1 MRGRSLAACTA
12 CSNVATAPT
21 EFCSS
26 RGARHNY
33 RAQPPEA
40 WSWHRGHR
48 ACGRPPAAYHGVGVY
63 DWYIQKDK
71 KVRRMSELQLRGEL
85 RKDKYTGFELVR
97 RADQAQW
104 SALHETSMFVEE
116 VPMQGHPLDHA
127 RWRMV
132 RGFGLHFLTYMA
144 VNILVGFAAPVVLFW
159 GIGIVMHGVKALPAG
174 VGLWREGKVPLL
186 PPPKEIAALPAA
198 SFAAMPATAHP
209 RTTTAPQPVVPT
221 AAIGPAAT
229 AATGVAPS
237 SDPAFDPTVGVP
249 VAPGHVADAQLRA
262 NVKHKL
268 FGSGQPVRIAERYEL
283 GDRLGSGGMGVVF
296 RAHDASLDRA
306 VALKLLRADAN
317 NDTQAGTDRM
327 LREARAMARL
337 SHPNVVTVYDVG
349 TYDGSVFVAM
359 EYVDG
364 DTLRTWLETPRSVGA
379 VLRALVEAGEGL
391 AAAHAAGLVHRDF
404 KPDNVMVGKDGRVRV
419 LDFGLAK
426 PLDMTTTQDHLTQT
440 GTVLGTPRY
449 MAPEQFRGEPADA
462 LCDQFALGVV
472 LHEALYGR
480 HPYEPTGDLPL
491 PRAVLAGTLRPTRRR
506 ADVPPA
512 IHDAIV
518 RAVSHDPAERFD
530 GVAQLLAAFGPLPT
544 SDDEIAS
551 LTAAIRRLLAKRG
564 NPDDR
569 PIVDALAGIE
579 RTVAELDARAESLGA
594 QVDAATE
601 DQLQGELADAVAQRE
616 TATDPATRKLRE
628 QQVQSLQ
635 SRLDGIARARE
646 TVDHLRTRR
655 RIAQTQLAQLHLDLT
670 RAEAADAPLPDLTGP
685 LQELRFHVD
694 AAEEVEALLR

>member
-1 MRGRSLAACTA
+1 
-12 CSNVATAPT
+12 
-21 EFCSS
+21 
-26 RGARHNY
+26 
-33 RAQPPEA
+33 
-40 WSWHRGHR
+40 
-48 ACGRPPAAYHGVGVY
+48 
-63 DWYIQKDK
+63 
-71 KVRRMSELQLRGEL
+71 MSEMQLRGEL
-85 RKDKYTGFELVR
+85 RKDKYTGLELVR

-104 SALHETSMFVEE
+104 SPLHQTPMFVEE

-132 RGFGLHFLTYMA
+132 RGFAIHFLTYMA

-174 VGLWREGKVPLL
+174 MGLWREGKVPFL
-186 PPPKEIAALPAA
+186 PPPKEVAALPAA
-198 SFAAMPATAHP
+198 STGAMHPAATP
-209 RTTTAPQPVVPT
+209 RGSTAPQPVVP
-221 AAIGPAAT
+221 AAIG
-229 AATGVAPS
+229 GVAVTTPTGLVPP

-249 VAPGHVADAQLRA
+249 AARGHVADAQLRA

-268 FGSGQPVRIAERYEL
+268 FGSGQTVKIADRYEL
-283 GDRLGSGGMGVVF
+283 GDRLGAGGMGVVF
-296 RAHDASLDRA
+296 RAHDTSLDRP
-306 VALKLLRADAN
+306 VALKLLRG
-317 NDTQAGTDRM
+317 DTATNVGTDRM

-337 SHPNVVTVYDVG
+337 SHPHVVTVYDVG
-349 TYDGSVFVAM
+349 TYEGSVFVAM
-359 EYVDG
+359 EFVDG
-364 DTLRTWLETPRSVGA
+364 DTLRAWLETPRSVGA

-404 KPDNVMVGKDGRVRV
+404 KPDNVMVGNDGRVRV

-480 HPYEPTGDLPL
+480 HPYEPAGDLPL

-506 ADVPPA
+506 ADVPPT

-518 RAVSHDPAERFD
+518 RAVSHDPADRFD
-530 GVAQLLAAFGPLPT
+530 GIAQMLAAFGPLPT

-564 NPDDR
+564 NPDDQ
-569 PIVDALAGIE
+569 PIIEALAGIE
-579 RTVAELDARAESLGA
+579 RTVAELDARAESLGS
-594 QVDAATE
+594 QVDPATE
-601 DQLQGELADAVAQRE
+601 DQLGRELADATAQRDA
-616 TATDPATRKLRE
+616 ATDAAGRRLRA

-655 RIAQTQLAQLHLDLT
+655 RIAQNQLAQLHLDLS

-685 LQELRFHVD
+685 LEELRFHVD